1 MRRGQA
7 ARALRAVALAH
18 AALVLAQAAFAGR
31 YLGGDAA
38 SLRLHERNA
47 ELIVT
52 LALVQLVLAVLVWRP
67 VRGRSGRG
75 RGRRPTAGSPAV
87 AAGPG
92 RGPGWPALASLALWL
107 AEVAQMSLGYG
118 RVLGVHVPLGVAI
131 FGLTV
136 ALAIGTWRLTRT
148 GRERPVSGSPEDAGT
163 RPAS

>member
-67 VRGRSGRG
+67 
-75 RGRRPTAGSPAV
+75 
-87 AAGPG
+87 G
-92 RGPGWPALASLALWL
+92 RGPAWPALASLALWL
-107 AEVAQMSLGYG
+107 AEIAQISLGYG
-118 RVLGVHVPLGVAI
+118 RVLAVHVPLGVAI

-136 ALAIGTWRLTRT
+136 ALATGTWRLTRT
-148 GRERPVSGSPEDAGT
+148 GRERPVSGSPEDAET
-163 RPAS
+163 RPAAP

>member
-67 VRGRSGRG
+67 
-75 RGRRPTAGSPAV
+75 
-87 AAGPG
+87 G
-92 RGPGWPALASLALWL
+92 RGPGWPALASLVLWL
-107 AEVAQMSLGYG
+107 AEVAQMAFGYG
-118 RVLGVHVPLGVAI
+118 RALAVHVPLGVAI

-136 ALAIGTWRLTRT
+136 ALTLATWRLAGPTRAPA
-148 GRERPVSGSPEDAGT
+148 ELRP
-163 RPAS
+163 